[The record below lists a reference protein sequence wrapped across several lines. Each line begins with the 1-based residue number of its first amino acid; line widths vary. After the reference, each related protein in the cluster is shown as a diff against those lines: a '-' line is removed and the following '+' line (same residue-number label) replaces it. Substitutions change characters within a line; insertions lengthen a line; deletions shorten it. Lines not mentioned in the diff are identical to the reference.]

1 MNGSYAQT
9 ERIRSKTSQ
18 NVRIL
23 FAKTAQQRDLGIW
36 GRICIFDAD
45 MEIIGTIL
53 LALVF
58 VLTPAGVMWLCRK
71 VAWLG
76 KIGPVLI
83 LYILGVIIGNLVH
96 VPYQAQLQ
104 DILSS
109 AAVPLA
115 IPLMLFT
122 CTFRRSETRSQLL
135 ALITGLVAVI
145 TAVIAGYF
153 IFGKNIADAPKIGG
167 MLTGVYT
174 GGTINLAAL
183 KTMLGVPEETFILMN
198 SYDMLI
204 SFLFLTFLLSFGIR
218 WFRKILRT
226 SPGMAEMSSVE
237 TVEGAGTG
245 LAEGSETT
253 DYRRLFTK
261 EGLKDAGFL
270 LLTDILIIGISA
282 GLAVLAGDGWF
293 MTVLILM
300 LTTLG
305 IAASFWKPVR
315 RRKGSYEIGMYLIYI
330 FSIVVASMA
339 DITALDFKG
348 GAALLGYLTFVIFGS
363 LILQVIL
370 AKIFRIDA
378 DTMMISSVTYI
389 CSPPFVPMMATAMK
403 NPRIIAAGLAIGVV
417 GYAAGNYLGFI
428 IERLLSL
435 F

>member
-1 MNGSYAQT
+1 MQ
-9 ERIRSKTSQ
+9 
-18 NVRIL
+18 IL
-23 FAKTAQQRDLGIW
+23 WTL
-36 GRICIFDAD
+36 
-45 MEIIGTIL
+45 L

-58 VLTPAGVMWLCRK
+58 VLAPAGVMWLCRR
-71 VAWLG
+71 VSWLG

-96 VPYQAQLQ
+96 VPHQAQLQ
-104 DILSS
+104 DLLSS

-135 ALITGLVAVI
+135 ALVTGMAAVI
-145 TAVIAGYF
+145 AAVIAGYF
-153 IFGKNIADAPKIGG
+153 IFGKNITDAPKIGG

-204 SFLFLTFLLSFGIR
+204 SFLFLTFLLSFGVK
-218 WFRKILRT
+218 WFRKILPNET
-226 SPGMAEMSSVE
+226 GKIPGTNPGMTEAGRQDRTAEE
-237 TVEGAGTG
+237 EN
-245 LAEGSETT
+245 
-253 DYRRLFTK
+253 YRRIFTK

-270 LLTDILIIGISA
+270 LLIDILIIGISA

-315 RRKGSYEIGMYLIYI
+315 RRKGGYEIGMYLIYI

-339 DITALDFKG
+339 DVTALDLKG
-348 GAALLGYLTFVIFGS
+348 GAALLGYLSFVIFGS
-363 LILQVIL
+363 LCLQVIL
-370 AKIFRIDA
+370 ARIFRIDA
-378 DTMMISSVTYI
+378 DTMIISSVTYI

-403 NPRIIAAGLAIGVV
+403 NPRIIAPGLAIGVV
-417 GYAAGNYLGFI
+417 GYAAGNYLGFL

>member
-1 MNGSYAQT
+1 MIVS
-9 ERIRSKTSQ
+9 
-18 NVRIL
+18 
-23 FAKTAQQRDLGIW
+23 
-36 GRICIFDAD
+36 
-45 MEIIGTIL
+45 TIL

-58 VLTPAGVMWLCRK
+58 VLAPAGVMWVCRK
-71 VAWLG
+71 VSWLG

-96 VPYQAQLQ
+96 VPHQAELQ

-135 ALITGLVAVI
+135 ALITGLLAVI

-153 IFGKNIADAPKIGG
+153 IFGKNITDAPKIGG

-218 WFRKILRT
+218 WFRKILGS
-226 SPGMAEMSSVE
+226 SPKMTEMSSVE
-237 TVEGAGTG
+237 TVEGTGTG
-245 LAEGSETT
+245 LAEGSETS

-270 LLTDILIIGISA
+270 LLADILIIGISA

-315 RRKGSYEIGMYLIYI
+315 SRRGGYEIGMYLIYI

-339 DITALDFKG
+339 DLQALDFKG
-348 GAALLGYLTFVIFGS
+348 GAALLGYLSFVIFGS
-363 LILQVIL
+363 LLIQVIL
-370 AKIFRIDA
+370 ARIFRIDA

-417 GYAAGNYLGFI
+417 GYAAGNYLGFLM
-428 IERLLSL
+428 ERLLSL